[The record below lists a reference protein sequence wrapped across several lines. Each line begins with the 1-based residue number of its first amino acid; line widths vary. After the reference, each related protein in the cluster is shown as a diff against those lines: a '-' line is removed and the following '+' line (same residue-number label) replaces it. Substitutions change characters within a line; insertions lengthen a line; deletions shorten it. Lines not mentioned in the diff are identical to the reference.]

1 MFHFKSD
8 VREGEG
14 GKQWWMIELLWL
26 MTNEIKL
33 KKDTAEILAFRTEG
47 AEAANEGSGAN
58 KPQICALVKRRLAV
72 MQWARR

>member
-1 MFHFKSD
+1 
-8 VREGEG
+8 
-14 GKQWWMIELLWL
+14 

-58 KPQICALVKRRLAV
+58 KPQICALVKHRLAV
-72 MQWARR
+72 MQ

>member
-1 MFHFKSD
+1 
-8 VREGEG
+8 
-14 GKQWWMIELLWL
+14 

-58 KPQICALVKRRLAV
+58 KPQICALVKLFGWQLCSERGVNLPWRGNKKHTTK
-72 MQWARR
+72 MN